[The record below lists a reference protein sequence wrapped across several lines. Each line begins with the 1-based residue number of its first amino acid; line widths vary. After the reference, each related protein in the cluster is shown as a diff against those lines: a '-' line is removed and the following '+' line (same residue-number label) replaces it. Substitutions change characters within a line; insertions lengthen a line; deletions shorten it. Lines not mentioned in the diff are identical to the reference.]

1 VPPNPK
7 WDWHRSATGSILE
20 FIGWPDAA
28 SSRSFAM
35 IHDLVLSLVFL
46 SIIVTP
52 ALVGMRAYNDKAV

>member
-1 VPPNPK
+1 MAASLN
-7 WDWHRSATGSILE
+7 SEL
-20 FIGWPDAA
+20 IGWPDAA

-46 SIIVTP
+46 SIIVAP